1 MLLSRGANPNL
12 KDFVRATPFWHTVMA
27 GNMSIVGCL
36 LGLGVDIN
44 VVALDE
50 NEDAEDPQA
59 RPHAYSPL
67 YSASLHGQEEV
78 TVYYRR
84 LTTGWSRS

>member
-12 KDFVRATPFWHTVMA
+12 KDFARATPLWHAEMA
-27 GNMSIVGCL
+27 GNISIVDRL
-36 LGLGVDIN
+36 LRQGVDIN
-44 VVALDE
+44 MAALDE
-50 NEDAEDPQA
+50 NEDVEDPQA